1 MNRYARCI
9 SVIGLFAVGLAAFP
23 VGIQAMEEEAV
34 PAETLSGA
42 KHLLNLVGS
51 ANEEKFQPEKIAA
64 LMDFVTRSKKEGVR
78 FSAEADSGFSSS
90 YSEVDVRISLSDLLR
105 YSFNPEIPWFI
116 TTPSSLRTTEWKQTE
131 KPWAEL
137 PRLWE
142 LLETADAPVVIRG
155 METVENTPDLS
166 TGAYYRYDLHRTL
179 ILFADGP
186 RKTLISISKQA
197 GVSDVGRKGYIV
209 GKDEDWTYFYSEEPG
224 LNVTGLGWVKS
235 HMFDSAGISIYT
247 GLGQGSELVRA
258 ANFKWIR
265 AGWSNINVV
274 QNEHIYRG
282 MVRFAR
288 ALKEVLESPRL
299 PAPKDLETACRRIAE
314 LADSEIRDKM
324 KTYRRLLAARAEKL
338 NGSARE
344 SLPAAFWED
353 SYWEEMDRKEMEAVL
368 VLETLKAR
376 LGKVSEA
383 EVDGLV
389 MLPSSKPPQQ
399 GG

>member
-1 MNRYARCI
+1 
-9 SVIGLFAVGLAAFP
+9 
-23 VGIQAMEEEAV
+23 
-34 PAETLSGA
+34 
-42 KHLLNLVGS
+42 
-51 ANEEKFQPEKIAA
+51 
-64 LMDFVTRSKKEGVR
+64 
-78 FSAEADSGFSSS
+78 
-90 YSEVDVRISLSDLLR
+90 
-105 YSFNPEIPWFI
+105 
-116 TTPSSLRTTEWKQTE
+116 
-131 KPWAEL
+131 
-137 PRLWE
+137 
-142 LLETADAPVVIRG
+142 
-155 METVENTPDLS
+155 
-166 TGAYYRYDLHRTL
+166 
-179 ILFADGP
+179 
-186 RKTLISISKQA
+186 
-197 GVSDVGRKGYIV
+197 
-209 GKDEDWTYFYSEEPG
+209 
-224 LNVTGLGWVKS
+224 
-235 HMFDSAGISIYT
+235 
-247 GLGQGSELVRA
+247 
-258 ANFKWIR
+258 
-265 AGWSNINVV
+265 
-274 QNEHIYRG
+274 

-338 NGSARE
+338 NGSARA